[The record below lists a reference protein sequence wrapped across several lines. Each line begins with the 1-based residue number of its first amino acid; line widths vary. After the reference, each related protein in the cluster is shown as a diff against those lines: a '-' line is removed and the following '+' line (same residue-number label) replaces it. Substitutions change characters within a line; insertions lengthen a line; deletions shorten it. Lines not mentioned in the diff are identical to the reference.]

1 MILSLPLTGALLL
14 SVVLCSKAGVL
25 SEVRACRRLERERH
39 RRTLQGQR
47 ALRGGSR

>member
-14 SVVLCSKAGVL
+14 SVVLCSKACVF
-25 SEVRACRRLERERH
+25 SDVRACLRLERDGH